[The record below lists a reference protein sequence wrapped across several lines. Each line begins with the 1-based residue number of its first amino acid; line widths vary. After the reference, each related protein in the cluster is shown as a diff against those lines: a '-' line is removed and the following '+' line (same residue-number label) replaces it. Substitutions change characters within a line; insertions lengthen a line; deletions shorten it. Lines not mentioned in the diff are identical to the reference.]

1 MGESER
7 ENDSRGF
14 VPQWR
19 AVAGSMA
26 QGRQRRMAAKVTKKK
41 ECKSDDSPRK
51 SSGHRHGECAILDVT
66 LNGNGA

>member
-1 MGESER
+1 
-7 ENDSRGF
+7 
-14 VPQWR
+14 
-19 AVAGSMA
+19 
-26 QGRQRRMAAKVTKKK
+26 MAAKVTKKK